1 MKLGP
6 HRDDPG
12 RAPPH
17 YDEDTAG
24 SFDDVAASHKAQVGP
39 DQSRPRPE
47 GDQPRGTLA
56 SGNGG
61 LGVGEGQVGRELG
74 LAVGG
79 LGPLAPERDRAWR
92 GTKDPLCQKERSER
106 RVRRPAGDQLF
117 VPTKMKRSISALEST
132 TDGSGSNP
140 RQRAKA
146 HRRLAAHNNERARD
160 HDGGSARATTAR
172 AKAPARSST
181 PRGTQADRSIS
192 VIQHIYLRI

>member
-1 MKLGP
+1 VKLGP

-92 GTKDPLCQKERSER
+92 GTKGRRKNNFPL
-106 RVRRPAGDQLF
+106 
-117 VPTKMKRSISALEST
+117 
-132 TDGSGSNP
+132 SGSQSP
-140 RQRAKA
+140 GA
-146 HRRLAAHNNERARD
+146 
-160 HDGGSARATTAR
+160 DGVVAVGL
-172 AKAPARSST
+172 
-181 PRGTQADRSIS
+181 GVVMADR
-192 VIQHIYLRI
+192 